1 MRNTENKRP
10 YLTGPLVYE
19 MSGGSKFSMNVSSD
33 YWSKGVDSEDFEGG
47 FQLNLLWMELQNIQR
62 SFINTSSTTA

>member
-10 YLTGPLVYE
+10 YLTEPLVYE

-33 YWSKGVDSEDFEGG
+33 YCSKGVDSEDFEGG
-47 FQLNLLWMELQNIQR
+47 FQINLLWMELQNIQR
-62 SFINTSSTTA
+62 SFINTSSTST